1 MDTLIQLIANL
12 GFPIAVAAYL
22 LMRIETKLDNLTLH
36 ILNLTHI
43 LEEDVEEKEV

>member
-1 MDTLIQLIANL
+1 MDNMIQVIANL

-43 LEEDVEEKEV
+43 LTEDDEKEV